1 MPIFGADTHDDFSPP
16 PPGSARLSS
25 RDPGNKAMLRVALN
39 ATANRRKA
47 LKDTTMSLAV
57 GARRQEEL

>member
-1 MPIFGADTHDDFSPP
+1 M
-16 PPGSARLSS
+16 SS